1 MKSYEISDFLCAV
14 LQCFTLICRDSTYVP
29 YKSVALR
36 EAVNSPWSGTWI
48 GGQVLARL
56 LSRSRLDRL
65 DPWKV
70 TIWSYLAFKRTSSHM
85 QWQPSGSFLITIWSC
100 ICMMYGH
107 VMSHVQLPAVLPRAI
122 RPRLPHHRNFALC
135 DIESTSHV
143 PSYTSPHSPTS
154 YRPPTYTSNQSYKK
168 QHLICIC
175 SKRVH
180 FIPTKFINDSTI
192 NAGQSDGI

>member
-29 YKSVALR
+29 DKSVALR

-122 RPRLPHHRNFALC
+122 RPRLPHHRNLHFVIL
-135 DIESTSHV
+135 
-143 PSYTSPHSPTS
+143 
-154 YRPPTYTSNQSYKK
+154 
-168 QHLICIC
+168 
-175 SKRVH
+175 RVH
-180 FIPTKFINDSTI
+180 PMYHLTPHHTHPPATDHPPIHPTKATKSNIWYVFAVRGCISFL
-192 NAGQSDGI
+192 QSS